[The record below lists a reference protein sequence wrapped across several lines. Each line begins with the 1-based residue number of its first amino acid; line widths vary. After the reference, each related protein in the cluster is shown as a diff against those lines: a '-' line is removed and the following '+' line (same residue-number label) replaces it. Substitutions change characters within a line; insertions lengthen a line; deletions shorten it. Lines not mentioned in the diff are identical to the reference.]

1 MKKISALILA
11 SIMFVFSGCTDSAL
25 KSSNLGAKAGNNA
38 ELSTIPELKLTVA
51 DPDNLKKLPE
61 ERKEHSY
68 GIAKNGEPHEI
79 SVNAQEYFD
88 EKGFKAIC
96 LDTVSQS
103 KVLYLTFDS
112 GYENG
117 CTASILNTLK
127 EKNVPAAFFCTL
139 QQIKENPD
147 LIQRMIDEGHI
158 VGNHSAKHP
167 DFSKLT
173 REQMANEIMLC
184 DNYLRK
190 NHNYTSPFFRFP
202 EGAYNE
208 CALELVGSIGFTSVF
223 WSLSYEDWDTDS
235 PKGADYAFEKVTSR
249 LHPGAI
255 ILLHSVSTDN
265 RDALGRIIDYARENG
280 YEFRALT
287 DFGKA

>member
-1 MKKISALILA
+1 MKKILMLILA
-11 SIMFVFSGCTDSAL
+11 GVLILSSGCTDSTM
-25 KSSNLGAKAGNNA
+25 KSNNLGALAGNKA
-38 ELSTIPELKLTVA
+38 ETSTIPELKLTVS

-61 ERKEHSY
+61 EKREHSY
-68 GIAKNGEPHEI
+68 GIAKNGRPHEI
-79 SVNAQEYFD
+79 SINAQEFFD
-88 EKGFKAIC
+88 KKGYNAVC
-96 LDTVSQS
+96 LDTVSKS
-103 KVLYLTFDS
+103 RVLYLTFDS

-117 CTASILNTLK
+117 CTATILDTLK

-139 QQIKENPD
+139 NHIKDNPE
-147 LIQRMIDEGHI
+147 LIKRMIDEGHI

-167 DFSKLT
+167 DFSILS

-190 NHNYTSPFFRFP
+190 NFNYTSPFFRFP

-208 CALELVGSIGFTSVF
+208 CALELVASIGFKSVF
-223 WSLSYEDWDTDS
+223 WSLSYEDWDVYQI
-235 PKGADYAFEKVTSR
+235 KGADYAFEKVTSR

-255 ILLHSVSTDN
+255 ILLHSVSFDN

-280 YEFRALT
+280 YEFKALT
-287 DFGKA
+287 ELGRS

>member
-1 MKKISALILA
+1 MKKISALLLVSVMIL
-11 SIMFVFSGCTDSAL
+11 FSGCTDSAL
-25 KSSNLGAKAGNNA
+25 KSNNLGALADNKA
-38 ELSTIPELKLTVA
+38 EISTLPELKLTVS

-61 ERKEHSY
+61 ERTEHSY
-68 GIAKNGEPHEI
+68 GIAKNGKPHEI
-79 SVNAQEYFD
+79 SVNTQKYFE
-88 EKGFKAIC
+88 EKEFKAIC

-103 KVLYLTFDS
+103 RVLYLTFDC

-117 CTASILNTLK
+117 CTASVLDTLR

-139 QQIKENPD
+139 QQIKENPE
-147 LIQRMIDEGHI
+147 LTQRMIDEGHI

-190 NHNYTSPFFRFP
+190 NFNYSSPFFRFP

-208 CALELVGSIGFTSVF
+208 SALELVGSIGFTSVF
-223 WSLSYEDWDTDS
+223 WSLAYEDWDTDS

-265 RDALGRIIDYARENG
+265 RDALGRIIDYAKEQG

>member
-11 SIMFVFSGCTDSAL
+11 GFFVFFSGCSGDVM
-25 KSSNLGAKAGNNA
+25 KSNNLGALVGNRA
-38 ELSTIPELKLTVA
+38 EISTIPELKLTVS
-51 DPDNLKKLPE
+51 DPDNLKKLSE
-61 ERKEHSY
+61 ERTEHSY
-68 GIAKNGEPHEI
+68 GIAKNGKPHEI
-79 SVNAQEYFD
+79 SINAQKKFD
-88 EKGFKAIC
+88 ENGYNAIC

-117 CTASILNTLK
+117 CTAPILDTLK

-139 QQIKENPD
+139 QQIKENPE

-223 WSLSYEDWDTDS
+223 WSLAYEDWDTDS

-265 RDALGRIIDYARENG
+265 RDALGGIIDYARENG
-280 YEFRALT
+280 YEFKALT
-287 DFGKA
+287 EFGKA